1 MGCNKEIWTRNGRS
15 IKVFTVCGKAYTD
28 QMDDDNNNEL
38 ISAAESGVPALRA
51 HLKYLVDKEQGDV
64 HFKFWDSGIGALVQH
79 AGFFLNKTGTEST
92 MVNFKRNTKDQ
103 IIFTVR
109 NIPKEISELVSEASK
124 EAKFVIWPQSGSER
138 NEIRTRINNITTNWA
153 DNEKTK
159 HVKTYKAF
167 LVGGGWYH
175 RRAVA
180 TRKQLELTVAWNVAL
195 KQL

>member
-1 MGCNKEIWTRNGRS
+1 
-15 IKVFTVCGKAYTD
+15 
-28 QMDDDNNNEL
+28 MDDDNNNEL